1 MKAKNNNEVTKAI
14 LQFSGFLLITVV
26 LSVCA
31 FSLFM
36 KTAIVEVERI
46 MNKTEDYDLIQIKQA
61 RLTESMDTML
71 YYSQL
76 LNTDEKINNT
86 IMYNNLN
93 KRRLALSDELMGM
106 NEYDGYLYKKLSVQL
121 QRFLQTKDSI
131 RQAKYQEDVLRIEL
145 QQCLNSNKQLAQR
158 TYSRGIY

>member
-1 MKAKNNNEVTKAI
+1 
-14 LQFSGFLLITVV
+14 
-26 LSVCA
+26 
-31 FSLFM
+31 
-36 KTAIVEVERI
+36 
-46 MNKTEDYDLIQIKQA
+46 
-61 RLTESMDTML
+61 
-71 YYSQL
+71 
-76 LNTDEKINNT
+76 
-86 IMYNNLN
+86 MYNNLN
-93 KRRLALSDELMGM
+93 KRRLSLSDELMGM

>member
-26 LSVCA
+26 LSVCV

-76 LNTDEKINNT
+76 LNADEKINNT

-145 QQCLNSNKQLAQR
+145 QQCLNSNKQLARR